1 MALLFAPHPGTVLVC
16 DYDLGRSLT
25 VSPEMTKRRPVVVVS
40 ARSRSII
47 GPYLVVPLSTQAPQ
61 RPGRTHHR
69 LPVGAYDFL
78 ANDADSWAKC
88 ALVTAVGSRRLDRF
102 WRQGVYIVPRI
113 TAADRRAIRL
123 GVIHAL
129 GAIDLL
135 KAG

>member
-25 VSPEMTKRRPVVVVS
+25 VTPEMTKRRPVVVVS

-47 GPYLVVPLSTQAPQ
+47 GPYLVVPLSTRAPQ
-61 RPGRTHHR
+61 RPDRTHHR
-69 LPVGAYDFL
+69 LTVGTYDFL
-78 ANDADSWAKC
+78 SNEADSWAKC

-102 WRQGVYIVPRI
+102 WRQGAYTVPRI
-113 TAADRRAIRL
+113 ADADLRAIRL

-129 GAIDLL
+129 GAIGLL